1 MIVMKNIGFILSLF
15 LLVGCKDDTATKY
28 DFAYLGGEII
38 NPNND
43 YVVVYNAN
51 AIIDTVKLDDNN
63 RFLYKIEDLNSG
75 IYFFK
80 HNPENQIVVLEP
92 KDSILFRLNTM
103 DFDESLVFTG
113 NGSKKNNYL
122 VNLFLENEKNNT
134 ELLDFCE
141 LKPKEF
147 EVKTD
152 SIRNKQLKKLKRF
165 TERLN
170 SSNLFNEIAK
180 AKIDYNY
187 YANKEI
193 YPFAYY
199 GEKEIKN
206 LKSLPKDFYSY
217 RKDVDYN
224 NENLRSFFQYYR
236 FLETHFNNIALDQYF
251 KHTHDSIFSKKS
263 LHYNLDKL
271 ALIDSLITNDSIKND
286 LLKYTAGPFIYNSK
300 SNYNTKTLLSDYET
314 RCTNNKDKKRI
325 QHLATSVMQLEPGT
339 KLPVVKV
346 INSENETINLTS
358 VIKSPTVVYFWS
370 YNSKSH
376 FRDSHRK
383 IKELKVKYPELDF
396 ISININNDTHN
407 MWKRSLKQYN
417 FPSKNEYQFIEP
429 ETARKDLVINRIQK
443 VMILDENAIIA
454 DSNANMFDTYF
465 EELLLGLLNK

>member
-1 MIVMKNIGFILSLF
+1 MRYLGFILSLF
-15 LLVGCKDDTATKY
+15 ILVGCKDDTSTKSN
-28 DFAYLGGEII
+28 FAYLGGEII

-43 YVVVYNAN
+43 YVIVYNAN
-51 AIIDTVKLDDNN
+51 SILDTLKLDQDN
-63 RFLYKIEDLNSG
+63 RFLYKIENLKSG

-92 KDSILFRLNTM
+92 NDSIIFRLNTAE
-103 DFDESLVFTG
+103 FDESLVYTG
-113 NGSKKNNYL
+113 KGSKKNNYL

-141 LKPKEF
+141 LTPNEF
-147 EVKTD
+147 EAKTD
-152 SIRNKQLKKLKRF
+152 SIRSGQLKLLDRF

-170 SSNLFNEIAK
+170 SSNLFNEIAE
-180 AKIDYNY
+180 AKINYNY

-224 NENLRSFFQYYR
+224 NENLRAFFQYYR
-236 FLETHFNNIALDQYF
+236 FLETHFNNIALSQYF
-251 KHTHDSIFSKKS
+251 DHTHDSIFNKKS

-271 ALIDSLITNDSIKND
+271 ALIDSLVTNDSIKND

-300 SNYNTKTLLSDYET
+300 SNAKTKALLSDFKT
-314 RCTNNKDKKRI
+314 RCTNNKDKKHMQR
-325 QHLATSVMQLEPGT
+325 LASSVMQLEPGT

-346 INSENETINLTS
+346 INSKNETINLKS
-358 VIKSPTVVYFWS
+358 IIKSPTVIYFWS

-383 IKELKVKYPELDF
+383 IKELKVKYPELNF
-396 ISININNDTHN
+396 IAININNDKHN
-407 MWKRSLKQYN
+407 MWKRSLKKYN
-417 FPSKNEYQFIEP
+417 FPVENEYQFIEP
-429 ETARKDLVINRIQK
+429 DAARKDLVIDRIQK
-443 VMILDENAIIA
+443 VMILDTNAIIA
-454 DSNANMFDTYF
+454 DPNANMFSTKF

>member
-1 MIVMKNIGFILSLF
+1 MRYLGFILSLF
-15 LLVGCKDDTATKY
+15 LLVGCLDDTTNKP

-38 NPNND
+38 NPNTD

-51 AIIDTVKLDDNN
+51 SVLDTLKLDQNN
-63 RFLYKIEDLNSG
+63 RFLYKVEDLKSG

-92 KDSILFRLNTM
+92 NDSIIFRLNTM
-103 DFDESLVFTG
+103 EFDESLVFNG
-113 NGSKKNNYL
+113 SGSKKNNYL
-122 VNLFLENEKNNT
+122 INLFLENEKNNT

-147 EVKTD
+147 EAKTD
-152 SIRNKQLKKLKRF
+152 SIRYGQLKRLNRY
-165 TERLN
+165 TDQLN
-170 SSNLFNEIAK
+170 SSNIFNEISEAQ
-180 AKIDYNY
+180 IYYNY

-224 NENLRSFFQYYR
+224 NENLRSSFQYYR
-236 FLETHFNNIALDQYF
+236 FLETHFNNIALNQF
-251 KHTHDSIFSKKS
+251 FEHTHDSVFNKKS

-271 ALIDSLITNDSIKND
+271 ALIDSLVTNDSIKND

-300 SNYNTKTLLSDYET
+300 SNSITKALLNDYKT
-314 RCTNNKDKKRI
+314 RCTNNKDKKHMQR
-325 QHLATSVMQLEPGT
+325 LASSVMQLEPGT

-346 INSENETINLTS
+346 INSENETIDLNS

-383 IKELKVKYPELDF
+383 IKELKVKYPELNF
-396 ISININNDTHN
+396 LSININSDKHN

-417 FPSKNEYQFIEP
+417 FPVENEYQFVVP
-429 ETARKDLVINRIQK
+429 ETAKKELVINRIQK
-443 VMILDENAIIA
+443 VMILDSNAVIA